1 MIYLTGDHLPIKTI
15 RQMGKKLK
23 APLWPSNDKPLIKYG
38 LEQSFPKKLAVL
50 AKDLDEDK
58 LSELFFLP
66 VSSVIDSSALPESIE
81 SFFKKT
87 SQISLPNSLSFL
99 LTCPV
104 IFSANIAQIFM
115 RALNRHL
122 HFSRSQFENVHFALH
137 ESIVNGLIHGNLHVN
152 SSMRQSARDFVEYAR
167 LLHDRLNDPSYAKK
181 SLSIVAAWDKNKLEI
196 KIRDEG
202 DGYTSVGTP
211 NTTSS
216 VYAKSGRG
224 LRIIAGTADSCTIE
238 DFGREVTLSF
248 LLTDTP
254 AAHWTEK
261 YTPEDNQTALSR
273 DILDSELTSCRV
285 LVIEDNPSNQAV
297 LGRLLSIMGINQVAM
312 ANDGVAGLEKV
323 GEFKPDLIV
332 LDITMPRMN
341 GYEVL
346 HELKKDKTTAD
357 IPVLIQTAADNRE
370 AREKTFSSGA
380 TDFITKPI
388 NPLEFFARVRV
399 HLENRL
405 LIQNLERQLSQI
417 ESELASAQKMQV
429 GILPDKK
436 DLDDIR
442 KKYRLDVAQY
452 FAPSSALGGDFWQIH
467 PISASKLC
475 VYLCDFSGHG
485 VAAALN
491 TFRLHALFSQMN
503 KRLSDP
509 AEFLKKLNKQLYSLL
524 PRGQFATLFLGVIDI
539 KKREMI
545 YAGANAP
552 NPLLVNKGR
561 KLFLH
566 TEGMP
571 LGIVANPKYK
581 NYNVKMN
588 PNDMLFLYSDALI
601 ETPNAQGERLGY
613 EGLQKMVVPMMRQT
627 DVNQAMNDI
636 MQAFFNH
643 APPPPSDDV
652 TAVLFRAGEK

>member
-15 RQMGKKLK
+15 RQVAKKLK
-23 APLWPSNDKPLIKYG
+23 VPLWPNNEKPLIKYG

-50 AKDLDEDK
+50 AKDLGEDK

-66 VSSVIDSSALPESIE
+66 VSSVIDASALPESIE
-81 SFFKKT
+81 SFLKKSAQT
-87 SQISLPNSLSFL
+87 SLPNTLSFL

-104 IFSANIAQIFM
+104 IYSANIAQIFM

-167 LLHDRLNDPSYAKK
+167 LLHDRLNDPSYANK
-181 SLSIVAAWDKNKLEI
+181 SLSIVASWDKKKLEI

-202 DGYTSVGTP
+202 DGYTSVSTP
-211 NTTSS
+211 NTTSC

-254 AAHWTEK
+254 ASHWVEN
-261 YTPEDNQTALSR
+261 YQDDNQTTLSR
-273 DILDSELTSCRV
+273 DILASELNSCRV

-297 LGRLLSIMGINQVAM
+297 LARLLSIMGINQVAM

-346 HELKKDKTTAD
+346 HELKKDKATSD

-405 LIQNLERQLSQI
+405 LIQNLEKQLSQI
-417 ESELASAQKMQV
+417 ETELASAQKMQV
-429 GILPDKK
+429 GILPSKK
-436 DLDDIR
+436 DLEEVR

-452 FAPSSALGGDFWQIH
+452 FAPSSALGGDFWQTY

-485 VAAALN
+485 MAAALN

-503 KRLSDP
+503 KRLLDP
-509 AEFLKKLNKQLYSLL
+509 AEALKKLNKQLYSLL
-524 PRGQFATLFLGVIDI
+524 PRGQFATLFLGIIDI

-545 YAGANAP
+545 YSGASAP
-552 NPLLVNKGR
+552 KPLLVNKGR

-571 LGIVANPKYK
+571 LGIMANPKYK
-581 NYNVKMN
+581 NYKVKMN
-588 PNDMLFLYSDALI
+588 PNDVLLLYSDALI

-627 DVNQAMNDI
+627 DVNQIMKDI
-636 MQAFFNH
+636 MQAFFNY

>member
-1 MIYLTGDHLPIKTI
+1 MIYLTGDHLPVKTI
-15 RQMGKKLK
+15 RQVAKKLK
-23 APLWPSNDKPLIKYG
+23 APLWPNQEKPLIKYG
-38 LEQSFPKKLAVL
+38 LEQNFPKRLAVL
-50 AKDLDEDK
+50 AKNLDEDK
-58 LSELFFLP
+58 LAELFFLP

-81 SFFKKT
+81 SFFKKSAQT
-87 SQISLPNSLSFL
+87 TLPHSLSFL

-104 IFSANIAQIFM
+104 IYSANIALIFM

-122 HFSRSQFENVHFALH
+122 HFSRSQFENIQFALH

-181 SLSIVAAWDKNKLEI
+181 SLSIVASWDKKKLEI

-202 DGYTSVGTP
+202 AGYTSVGTP
-211 NTTSS
+211 NTTCS

-248 LLTDTP
+248 LLEDTP
-254 AAHWTEK
+254 ASHWTEK
-261 YTPEDNQTALSR
+261 YNAEDNQAPISR
-273 DILDSELTSCRV
+273 DILASELTSCRV
-285 LVIEDNPSNQAV
+285 LVIEDNLSNQAV
-297 LGRLLSIMGINQVAM
+297 LTRLLSIMGITQVCM
-312 ANDGVAGLEKV
+312 ANDGVDGLQKV
-323 GEFKPDLIV
+323 GEFRPDLIV

-346 HELKKDKTTAD
+346 HELKKDKETAS

-380 TDFITKPI
+380 TDFITKPV

-405 LIQNLERQLSQI
+405 LVQNLEKQLSQI
-417 ESELASAQKMQV
+417 ETELASAQRMQV
-429 GILPDKK
+429 GILPSKK
-436 DLDDIR
+436 DIEDVR
-442 KKYRLDVAQY
+442 KKYHLDIAQY
-452 FAPSSALGGDFWQIH
+452 FLPSSALGGDFWQVV
-467 PISASKLC
+467 PISPTKLC

-485 VAAALN
+485 MAAALN
-491 TFRLHALFSQMN
+491 TFRLHALFSQLN

-509 AEFLKKLNKQLYSLL
+509 AEALKKLNKQLYSLL
-524 PRGQFATLFLGVIDI
+524 PRGHFATLFLGIIDF
-539 KKREMI
+539 KKREMV
-545 YAGANAP
+545 YSGANAP
-552 NPLLVNKGR
+552 KPLLVNKGR

-571 LGIVANPKYK
+571 LGIVQNPKYK
-581 NYNVKMN
+581 NYKVKMN
-588 PNDMLFLYSDALI
+588 PNDVLFLYSDALI

-613 EGLQKMVVPMMRQT
+613 KGLEKMVAPMMRQA
-627 DVNQAMNDI
+627 DVNKALKEI
-636 MQAFFNH
+636 MHAFFDY
-643 APPPPSDDV
+643 APPPPTDDV
-652 TAVLFRAGEK
+652 TAVLFYAG